1 MSIVHNK
8 IFEFIRGRLVMK
20 DERLMEVFE
29 AWDEWSTTPEM
40 RIDNIL
46 RLKPILDAESKRRYA
61 MEKGKE
67 EGRREGRAIGIKE
80 GREEGIK
87 EGREKGIKKGR
98 EKVIKEVIRKGYQNG
113 INLSTLSM
121 LTGYSEQD
129 VQAVIQSFENEEK

>member
-20 DERLMEVFE
+20 DERLLEAFE

-67 EGRREGRAIGIKE
+67 EGRREGIKE
-80 GREEGIK
+80 
-87 EGREKGIKKGR
+87 GR
-98 EKVIKEVIRKGYQNG
+98 EKVIKEVIRKGYENG
-113 INLSTLSM
+113 IDLSTLSM

>member
-1 MSIVHNK
+1 
-8 IFEFIRGRLVMK
+8 MK
-20 DERLMEVFE
+20 DERLMEAFE
-29 AWDEWSTTPEM
+29 EWDEWSTTPEM

-80 GREEGIK
+80 GRE
-87 EGREKGIKKGR
+87 KGIKKGR
-98 EKVIKEVIRKGYQNG
+98 EKVIKEVIRKGYENG
-113 INLSTLSM
+113 IDLSTLSM

-129 VQAVIQSFENEEK
+129 VQAVIQSFQKEYNKND